1 MEKTII
7 PRALVVQYLLAKGL
21 RKKSACFHI
30 PFVVSEKE
38 FMEKYVI
45 RFKEDTHQLL
55 KLYQEKKKLFKE
67 KGMMV
72 QHLGTYQT
80 VKL

>member
-21 RKKSACFHI
+21 RKKSASCYT

-55 KLYQEKKKLFKE
+55 KLYQEKNS
-67 KGMMV
+67 V
-72 QHLGTYQT
+72 QGKNEDCAASGSYQ
-80 VKL
+80 VVNS